1 MIAKPL
7 TPFTNMMREETSNVA
22 ISSSSSSR
30 RSLFYPVG
38 KSKEAR
44 TITMFSEK
52 NRSSSFEK
60 PSATKNNNKNSS
72 VRRFKRRQ
80 RHVSFCQQLESVHAA
95 PACHSESVATD
106 LWHSQFD
113 FQRFLKSAQQEAK
126 TIRIS
131 DDEEFLNGVDKSHSI
146 AIRLAESINKN
157 LKDTTLL
164 NRISTRLD
172 MKNTGLAKWC
182 METPHRGLERIASKQ
197 LRHSKHYIR
206 KEIKGLVL
214 LSAKKEGDDD
224 DAISV
229 VSYGSAST
237 SGTGRSSSSS
247 RRRSSKNKQL
257 TTPEKLAQQYEQRT
271 KESGLFARMMGLADE
286 LAAQRVY
293 SGGAEDEEQFL

>member
-1 MIAKPL
+1 
-7 TPFTNMMREETSNVA
+7 
-22 ISSSSSSR
+22 
-30 RSLFYPVG
+30 
-38 KSKEAR
+38 
-44 TITMFSEK
+44 
-52 NRSSSFEK
+52 
-60 PSATKNNNKNSS
+60 
-72 VRRFKRRQ
+72 
-80 RHVSFCQQLESVHAA
+80 
-95 PACHSESVATD
+95 
-106 LWHSQFD
+106 
-113 FQRFLKSAQQEAK
+113 
-126 TIRIS
+126 
-131 DDEEFLNGVDKSHSI
+131 
-146 AIRLAESINKN
+146 
-157 LKDTTLL
+157 
-164 NRISTRLD
+164 

-214 LSAKKEGDDD
+214 LAAKGDDD

-257 TTPEKLAQQYEQRT
+257 TTPEKLAQHYEQRT

-293 SGGAEDEEQFL
+293 SGETEDEEQF